1 MRGDFSRD
9 TFDPVKRFSRVLQ
22 QQGRVHLD
30 ADSNEQAAIVL
41 HYLRTLAA
49 DLIGPFAGPQGD
61 GSGFKIADVSAEGF
75 AIGRGRY
82 YVDGILCENE
92 PAAVRYESQ
101 PDLPS
106 PPELTVGTGYL
117 VYLDVWERHV
127 TALED
132 DDIREKAL
140 GGPDTATRAK
150 VVWQVKVGTVDE
162 LELPQTGTLASR
174 RDAIRSGWSDI
185 VQRLRS
191 PRAGCL
197 RARLNPPAGSTD
209 PCLTSPESRY
219 RGAENQLY
227 RVEIHRG
234 GPAGTAT
241 FKWSRNNGSIATRV
255 TLSGTELTVD
265 DARGFTAGRWV
276 ELTSDAQELRGSAGR
291 LVKVI
296 KVDGDRLS
304 LESPVSVPADVADGE
319 EWPTKVRSWDQRKNS
334 AVTLQEGAVPLTE
347 SAEAAGW
354 IPLEDGIE
362 VQFLPRA
369 DATAPN
375 IYNAGDYWQIPAR
388 TATGGIEWPVT
399 GDDPPQSLPRSPR
412 GVRHHFAP
420 LALLTTNASAA
431 GWTATDCR
439 TEFPPVKNNAT
450 AINSAGEQGLP
461 PAAPCTLPA
470 EPVDG

>member
-30 ADSNEQAAIVL
+30 ADTNEQTAIVL

-49 DLIGPFAGPQGD
+49 DLIGPFAGPKGD
-61 GSGFKIADVSAEGF
+61 GFGFEVDDVGAGGF
-75 AIGRGRY
+75 AVGRGRY

-106 PPELTVGTGYL
+106 PPELQVGTGYL

-140 GGPDTATRAK
+140 GGADTATRAK
-150 VVWQVKVGTVDE
+150 VVWQVKVGAFDALGINQAT
-162 LELPQTGTLASR
+162 AA
-174 RDAIRSGWSDI
+174 AIRKDWSDI

-241 FKWSRNNGSIATRV
+241 FKWSRNNGSIAARV

-265 DARGFTAGRWV
+265 DARGFAAGRWV

-296 KVDGDRLS
+296 KVDGDRLA
-304 LESPVSVPADVADGE
+304 LESPVPVPDDVVEGE
-319 EWPTKVRSWDQRKNS
+319 QWPTKVRGWDQRKSS
-334 AVTLQEGAVPLTE
+334 AITLEEGAVPLSE
-347 SAEAAGW
+347 SAGPAGW

-362 VQFLPRA
+362 VQFLPSA

-375 IYNAGDYWQIPAR
+375 VYNAGDYWQIPAR
-388 TATGGIEWPVT
+388 TATGGIEWPMS

-420 LALLTTNASAA
+420 LATLTAAGAAA
-431 GWTATDCR
+431 GWTVIDCR
-439 TEFPPVKNNAT
+439 TEFPPIKNNAT
-450 AINSAGEQGLP
+450 AINSAGEQGLLR
-461 PAAPCTLPA
+461 AAPCELPV